1 MCFSRRRPR
10 LPLPDEIRPA
20 PGPTAVFAA
29 RYTDSPVGPF
39 LQLMVLVPGRLGPH
53 MGWSAVVAVV
63 DRPDALVGLRMNWGL
78 PARVGEL
85 RWFARDGVRQLL
97 WEDRDLSV
105 KARGRGFGV
114 PMVMPHRMVQ
124 VRADG
129 PVVVPDRLWGL
140 FRPALVSVEA
150 APRDGLEVLAGRHLG
165 ATVDGVHRTIAP
177 ARTPVGLL
185 APLRA
190 PATAE
195 PLLRRPDPRP

>member
-1 MCFSRRRPR
+1 MCFSRRRPPVA
-10 LPLPDEIRPA
+10 LPEEILPA
-20 PGPTAVFAA
+20 PGPTAVAA
-29 RYTDSPVGPF
+29 IRYTDSPVGPF
-39 LQLMVLVPGRLGPH
+39 LQLMVLVPGRLGAH
-53 MGWSAVVAVV
+53 VGWSAVVAVV
-63 DRPDALVGLRMNWGL
+63 DRHDALVGLRTNWGV
-78 PARVGEL
+78 PARLGEL

-105 KARGRGFGV
+105 KARGRGIGV

-124 VRADG
+124 ARADG

-140 FRPALVSVEA
+140 FRPALVSVEV

-165 ATVDGVHRTIAP
+165 ATVDGVHRTVAP

-190 PATAE
+190 PAAAE
-195 PLLRRPDPRP
+195 PLLRRPEP

>member
-1 MCFSRRRPR
+1 MPEGIS
-10 LPLPDEIRPA
+10 PA
-20 PGPTAVFAA
+20 PGPTAVAA
-29 RYTDSPVGPF
+29 IRYTDSPVGPY
-39 LQLMVLVPGRLGPH
+39 LQLMVMVPARLGAVL
-53 MGWSAVVAVV
+53 GWTAAAVVV
-63 DRPDALVGLRMNWGL
+63 DRCEALVGLQVNWGV
-78 PARVGEL
+78 PASMGEL

-105 KARGRGFGV
+105 KARGRGFGI
-114 PMVMPHRMVQ
+114 PMVAPHRQVQ
-124 VRADG
+124 ARADG

-140 FRPALVSVEA
+140 FRPALVTVEA
-150 APRDGLEVLAGRHLG
+150 ARRDDALDCLVGRHPG

-195 PLLRRPDPRP
+195 PLMRHPDQPA